1 MAGIFDLPD
10 DGTRLLDKEI
20 KGEEEYNAS
29 LRAKKNDENN
39 DIFVD
44 GGLGFSDDEAEE
56 GGDTVGELSK
66 PMGFKSKSPID
77 ASIFWRSRVTSFTA
91 YGLRSTSGLNC
102 GN

>member
-66 PMGFKSKSPID
+66 PMGFKKNKNDKVKVSLL
-77 ASIFWRSRVTSFTA
+77 
-91 YGLRSTSGLNC
+91 LRMITLFSC
-102 GN
+102 VIVRR

>member
-44 GGLGFSDDEAEE
+44 GGLGFSDD
-56 GGDTVGELSK
+56 
-66 PMGFKSKSPID
+66 
-77 ASIFWRSRVTSFTA
+77 
-91 YGLRSTSGLNC
+91 
-102 GN
+102 

>member
-1 MAGIFDLPD
+1 MYHQNNSAQNKMAGIFDLP
-10 DGTRLLDKEI
+10 GEETRLLDKEI

-44 GGLGFSDDEAEE
+44 GGLGFSDDEDE

-66 PMGFKSKSPID
+66 PMGFKKNTKDKVKVSYL
-77 ASIFWRSRVTSFTA
+77 F
-91 YGLRSTSGLNC
+91 
-102 GN
+102 